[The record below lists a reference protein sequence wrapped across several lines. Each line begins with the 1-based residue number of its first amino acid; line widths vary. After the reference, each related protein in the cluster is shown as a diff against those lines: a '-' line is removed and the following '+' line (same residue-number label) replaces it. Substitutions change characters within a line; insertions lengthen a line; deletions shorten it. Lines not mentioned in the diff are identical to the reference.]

1 MTRRSGS
8 PPDDAALAAFVAL
21 VDVAPLT
28 AFDKDPAGVSL
39 RETRGRS
46 KAAMPRFSRDSA
58 GGPSW

>member
-8 PPDDAALAAFVAL
+8 TPDDAALAAVVAL
-21 VDVAPLT
+21 GDVAPLT
-28 AFDKDPAGVSL
+28 AFDRYRAGVFL

-46 KAAMPRFSRDSA
+46 EAAMPRFSRDSA